1 MKSKQHIKPS
11 IMKNLLLILLLFTG
25 MVNAQIVNIPDANF
39 KAKLI
44 SLGID
49 TNSDSEIQGSEA
61 SVVTVLDIYNQNIT
75 DLTGISSFVNLN
87 ILFCSNNSISNLNLT
102 GLSSLQ
108 TLDCSN
114 NQLITIKPSQI

>member
-1 MKSKQHIKPS
+1 MKSTQNIKANT
-11 IMKNLLLILLLFTG
+11 MKKLVVLLLFFTCI
-25 MVNAQIVNIPDANF
+25 VNAQVVNIPDANF

-49 TNSDSEIQGSEA
+49 TNADGEIQNSEA
-61 SVVTVLDIYNQNIT
+61 SVVTALDVYNQNIT

-102 GLSSLQ
+102 GLRSEERRVGKE
-108 TLDCSN
+108 C
-114 NQLITIKPSQI
+114 